1 MRDREL
7 WDEVRRAWETSN
19 KTYRELAEEYGLNPN
34 TIKSRKSREKWQR
47 PNATNATATNG
58 VATRAKPKTNRK
70 PVAPELEE
78 EYQATIG
85 EMNPELTERQKHFCL
100 YYVKYWNA
108 TKAYQKAYPGV
119 TKLTAETNGSR
130 LLRNAKIKAEIDR
143 IKAEKFGRVG
153 LDANA
158 ILQKWIDIAFS
169 DITDFMEFG
178 TEEEEIVDEETG
190 EVKTVIKNYV
200 RFLDSRDVDGTLITE
215 VKKGRDGIGVR
226 LQDKIKALEVLTKHM
241 DLLGDK
247 TKRQLE
253 QEKLKVELEQA
264 RREADKEQKAQERR
278 TIILTNE
285 DEMRRIMNERN
296 SRNKES
302 AD

>member
-1 MRDREL
+1 MTDQEL
-7 WDEVRRAWETSN
+7 WDEVRKAWESSN
-19 KTYRELAEEYGLNPN
+19 KTYKELAEEYGLNPS
-34 TIKSRKSREKWQR
+34 TIKSRRSREKWQR
-47 PNATNATATNG
+47 PNAIDATATQD

-70 PVAPELEE
+70 PIAPDLEE
-78 EYQATIG
+78 EYQVTIG
-85 EMNPELTERQKHFCL
+85 EMNPELTERQKHFCM

-119 TKLTAETNGSR
+119 TKLTAESNGSR

-143 IKAEKFGRVG
+143 IRAEKFSRVG

-169 DITDFMEFG
+169 DVTDFMEFG

-190 EVKTVIKNYV
+190 EVKTVVKNYV
-200 RFLDSRDVDGTLITE
+200 RFLDSREVDGTLITE
-215 VKKGRDGIGVR
+215 VKQGRDGIGVR
-226 LQDKIKALEVLTKHM
+226 LQDKIKALEILTKYM
-241 DLLGDK
+241 DLLGDN

-253 QEKLKVELEQA
+253 QEKLKVELAQA
-264 RREADKEQKAQERR
+264 QREADKEEEASNRR

-285 DEMRRIMNERN
+285 DEMRRLMNERN
-296 SRNKES
+296 SRGKES

>member
-7 WDEVRRAWETSN
+7 WDEVRKAWETSN
-19 KTYRELAEEYGLNPN
+19 KTYKELAEEYGLNPS

-47 PNATNATATNG
+47 PNATNATATSK
-58 VATRAKPKTNRK
+58 VATKAKPKTNRK

-119 TKLTAETNGSR
+119 TRLTAETAGSR
-130 LLRNAKIKAEIDR
+130 LLRNDKVRAEIDR

-158 ILQKWIDIAFS
+158 ILQKWIDIAFA

-178 TEEEEIVDEETG
+178 TEEEEIVDKETG

-264 RREADKEQKAQERR
+264 RREADKERKAQERR

-296 SRNKES
+296 NRNKES